1 MTLPKWAEA
10 QLDTQERSI
19 EKLKENNRKLS
30 DQHMLVVTQANN
42 LTELLDKSTAQTKE
56 VKSLLQT
63 ADDWIDVLETLNK
76 NLEAD
81 IADRLNTI
89 KRLEDAVC
97 IRDTRIDD
105 LDRANDRLSHELK
118 ERDQRI
124 NGLLAKLAVFERS

>member
-30 DQHMLVVTQANN
+30 ERLVQQ
-42 LTELLDKSTAQTKE
+42 ELR
-56 VKSLLQT
+56 
-63 ADDWIDVLETLNK
+63 IDVLETLNK

-81 IADRLNTI
+81 ITSRLDCI
-89 KRLEDAVC
+89 KRLEEAVRS
-97 IRDTRIDD
+97 RDTKIDD

-124 NGLLAKLAVFERS
+124 NGLLAKLAVFERT